1 MFKKLKALAVAAAAL
16 ALAAGGLTA
25 CSGGDDDTVRIG
37 IKFDQP
43 GLGQQVGDDY
53 EGFDID
59 VARYVADELGY
70 ANIEFVEAPSGNR
83 ETMLQSEQVK
93 MIFATYSITDER
105 KEKVSFAGPYIIAGQ
120 DLLVRADDTS
130 VSGPD
135 DLPGKKLCS
144 VKGSTS
150 AQNLNDEYGGK
161 AQLQEYDTYSKC
173 VEALVA
179 GSIDVMSTDN
189 TILYGFASEEQYRG
203 KLKVVGKTFSEERY
217 GVGIKKGDVE
227 LCNQINDALTKMIE
241 DGEWQKSADK
251 WLGPAGFELG
261 TENPPAFDTCS

>member
-1 MFKKLKALAVAAAAL
+1 MFKKLKRLAVAVAAL
-16 ALAAGGLTA
+16 ALTASALTA
-25 CSGGDDDTVRIG
+25 CTGGDDGALKIG

-43 GLGQQVGDDY
+43 GLGQQVGAEY

-59 VARYVADELGY
+59 VARYVATELGY
-70 ANIEFVEAPSGNR
+70 DTIEFVEAPSANR
-83 ETMLQSEQVK
+83 ETMLQSDQVK
-93 MIFATYSITDER
+93 MIFATYSITDDR

-120 DLLVRADDTS
+120 DLLVRSDDS
-130 VSGPD
+130 SISGPD

-150 AQNLNDEYGGK
+150 AKNLNDEYGGD

-179 GSIDVMSTDN
+179 GNIDVMSTDN
-189 TILYGFASEEQYRG
+189 TILYGYASEAQYQG
-203 KLKVVGKTFSEERY
+203 KLKVVGETFSEERY
-217 GVGIKKGDVE
+217 GVGIKKGDLE

-241 DGEWQKSADK
+241 SGEWQRAADK
-251 WLGPAGFELG
+251 WLGPAGFEIG
-261 TENPPAFDTCS
+261 AENPPAFDDCV